1 MTTANSNAG
10 NRGTHAVA
18 GTIRGRGLDALFEGT
33 TAPSSV
39 RSDIDADL
47 AALLDDEMLAAETG
61 RSTAA
66 AEQSILDSAPQ
77 PSSGN
82 TSTTP
87 NVYSESVRSEPI
99 DVPPSAAEAR
109 PKGSTGGTRASTT
122 ESQPTRQLPT
132 TKRFGAII
140 MDESSAAPEEAAP
153 ADTLAPLM
161 PGERAAPPGP
171 GVVAIDTAP
180 IVTVERTDDQKTIVI
195 SRLDQVLERNWQR
208 AFHSQIDD
216 LYKQVATEFSNPPA
230 SAERALTLLREAR
243 QLMIN
248 SPEEYVNAEYRMMQV
263 TSMLDRVK
271 ESRKQSGFY
280 GPRILGYEAGWLL
293 LLLLGLVFATPL
305 TRWITAISGVQGA
318 ALLNINPILNTM
330 IWGGIG
336 GVVGAL
342 YTLWWHISETQNFD
356 RNYMMWY
363 MVQPLMGLVLGGIMF
378 LVLTGGFLI
387 LQVDISSEKASTG
400 ARLLPYLTAVL
411 AGFRQNFIYEQL
423 ERLMALFTPATKKT
437 GSDEGPAV

>member
-1 MTTANSNAG
+1 M
-10 NRGTHAVA
+10 
-18 GTIRGRGLDALFEGT
+18 
-33 TAPSSV
+33 
-39 RSDIDADL
+39 
-47 AALLDDEMLAAETG
+47 
-61 RSTAA
+61 
-66 AEQSILDSAPQ
+66 
-77 PSSGN
+77 
-82 TSTTP
+82 
-87 NVYSESVRSEPI
+87 
-99 DVPPSAAEAR
+99 
-109 PKGSTGGTRASTT
+109 
-122 ESQPTRQLPT
+122 
-132 TKRFGAII
+132 
-140 MDESSAAPEEAAP
+140 
-153 ADTLAPLM
+153 
-161 PGERAAPPGP
+161 
-171 GVVAIDTAP
+171 
-180 IVTVERTDDQKTIVI
+180 
-195 SRLDQVLERNWQR
+195 
-208 AFHSQIDD
+208 
-216 LYKQVATEFSNPPA
+216 ATEFSNPPA
-230 SAERALTLLREAR
+230 SVERALTLLREAR

>member
-47 AALLDDEMLAAETG
+47 AVLLDDEMLAAETG

-77 PSSGN
+77 PSSGS

-140 MDESSAAPEEAAP
+140 MDESSAVPEEAEP
-153 ADTLAPLM
+153 ADTLVPLM
-161 PGERAAPPGP
+161 PGERAVPPGP
-171 GVVAIDTAP
+171 GVVTIDTAP

-195 SRLDQVLERNWQR
+195 SRLDQVLEKNWQR
-208 AFHSQIDD
+208 AFH
-216 LYKQVATEFSNPPA
+216 
-230 SAERALTLLREAR
+230 
-243 QLMIN
+243 
-248 SPEEYVNAEYRMMQV
+248 
-263 TSMLDRVK
+263 
-271 ESRKQSGFY
+271 
-280 GPRILGYEAGWLL
+280 
-293 LLLLGLVFATPL
+293 
-305 TRWITAISGVQGA
+305 
-318 ALLNINPILNTM
+318 
-330 IWGGIG
+330 
-336 GVVGAL
+336 
-342 YTLWWHISETQNFD
+342 
-356 RNYMMWY
+356 
-363 MVQPLMGLVLGGIMF
+363 QP
-378 LVLTGGFLI
+378 
-387 LQVDISSEKASTG
+387 D
-400 ARLLPYLTAVL
+400 
-411 AGFRQNFIYEQL
+411 
-423 ERLMALFTPATKKT
+423 
-437 GSDEGPAV
+437 